1 MARSLWRRAFLREA
15 ADRPPE
21 GSGGARGVY
30 GGGALAGTDTARTAI
45 EDGPTRVATAVTV
58 INFLSDELGS
68 LPVHV
73 VERGDRTRA
82 PLRDQRHRFLWGDP
96 NSDTDAVP
104 WWQQLWAHIEGYS
117 NVFVF
122 RRRVGGA
129 TVGLDLLHPSRVRV
143 ERLGSGERLY
153 HYRPAGGRR
162 VTYRRD
168 EVVHIMRRSWDGIR
182 GVPPIT
188 ATAAAHRI
196 STLQDR
202 WQMTHYL
209 RSARPSGVVTTPS
222 ELDDLAVEEFY
233 DDWDEQIAAAS
244 GGQGVLLLQGAAAY
258 HPILPASDE
267 GLLRARSYTREE
279 IVGAYAPGIPHH
291 LLGWRSNTSNF
302 GTGIEAQGL
311 HLLLH
316 VFEPR
321 LKLVARTLASHLLPR
336 GLTLDWHTEEWL
348 RNDAKAKADVYSK
361 LRLAGIVSR
370 EEVRG
375 RFGLA
380 AAPVA
385 DDFWQPANM
394 GRVEPG

>member
-1 MARSLWRRAFLREA
+1 MASLWRRAFSREA
-15 ADRPPE
+15 ADAPPA
-21 GSGGARGVY
+21 GSGGARSVY
-30 GGGALAGTDTARTAI
+30 AGGAAPGTDIAGTVIDS
-45 EDGPTRVATAVTV
+45 GPTRVATAVTV

-68 LPVHV
+68 LPCHV

-82 PLRDQRHRFLWGDP
+82 PIMDQRYRYLWGDP
-96 NSDTDAVP
+96 NSDSDAVP
-104 WWQQLWAHIEGYS
+104 WWQQLWAHLEGWS
-117 NVFVF
+117 NAFVY
-122 RRRVGGA
+122 RRMVSGR

-143 ERLGSGERLY
+143 ERRDSGERLY
-153 HYRPAGGRR
+153 HYAPGGGRR
-162 VTYRRD
+162 VTYRRG

-182 GVPPIT
+182 GVPPIS
-188 ATAAAHRI
+188 ASVAAHRI

-202 WQMTHYL
+202 WQMSHYL
-209 RSARPSGVVTTPS
+209 RSARPSGVVASPS
-222 ELDDLAVEEFY
+222 EWDDDAVDEFY
-233 DDWDEQIAAAS
+233 EAWDEQIAAPS
-244 GGQGVLLLQGAAAY
+244 GGQGVLLLQGAATY

-267 GLLRARSYTREE
+267 GLLRARAYTREE

-321 LKLVARTLASHLLPR
+321 LRLVARTLAAHLLPKA
-336 GLTLDWHTEEWL
+336 LTLDWHTEEWL
-348 RNDAKAKADVYSK
+348 RADAKAKAEVYAK

-375 RFGLA
+375 RFSLG
-380 AAPVA
+380 AAPVV
-385 DDFWQPANM
+385 DDFWQPTNM
-394 GRVEPG
+394 QRVES